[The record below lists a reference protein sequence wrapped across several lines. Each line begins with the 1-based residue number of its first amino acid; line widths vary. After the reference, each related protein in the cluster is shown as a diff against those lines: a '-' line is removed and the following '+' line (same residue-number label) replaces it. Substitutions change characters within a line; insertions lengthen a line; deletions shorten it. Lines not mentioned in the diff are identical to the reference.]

1 MLQFTATPAP
11 STSGTDAN
19 VKTTSKAGTTPNGHA
34 ITTTT
39 TPPPPP
45 CVGGWS
51 SWINHNNPS
60 SGTGDREQLTEAEK
74 LQLCSGGNLTR
85 VECHVVDGDIP
96 SYSSGEVAECSVDR
110 GFTCNNAD
118 NFPIPCSDYKAR
130 FYCEC
135 PGMCL
140 LYIVSLF
147 FFLRIFRHSITKDF
161 RKRYSP

>member
-1 MLQFTATPAP
+1 MYFFSVVP
-11 STSGTDAN
+11 STAAN
-19 VKTTSKAGTTPNGHA
+19 SKTTNIAPTKPGGHDVHS
-34 ITTTT
+34 TTTN
-39 TPPPPP
+39 PPPRIP

-51 SWINHNNPS
+51 TWINHNNPS
-60 SGTGDREQLTEAEK
+60 TGTGDREQLTDAEK

-96 SYSSGEVAECSVDR
+96 SYSSGEVAECSVER

-135 PGMCL
+135 PGTKGSFFPE
-140 LYIVSLF
+140 YIYFALTGNAHF
-147 FFLRIFRHSITKDF
+147 
-161 RKRYSP
+161 